1 MIEDSQ
7 HAREGTHRSGPDET
21 DGATDGTRCGA
32 VQSDRQDGTAL
43 QDAPL
48 SASAA
53 PAPPPTS
60 RDTPP
65 DENGPCAGAGE
76 DGEVVSAD
84 PSVGP
89 PSASACPC
97 SSPATCTSRIYARGV
112 CRTAYRKLS
121 EAGLPIGDD
130 RRETANASRGLAQLA
145 HRLSSASPDR
155 VDDIARRLR
164 PDARERLAEALA
176 RASGRDGRGGR

>member
-48 SASAA
+48 SASTE
-53 PAPPPTS
+53 PAPPPS
-60 RDTPP
+60 SHDTPP

-76 DGEVVSAD
+76 DGEVVSEETAA
-84 PSVGP
+84 PK
-89 PSASACPC
+89 ACPC
-97 SSPATCTSRIYARGV
+97 SSRLPCPNKVFARGV
-112 CRTAYRKLS
+112 CRTAHRKLG
-121 EAGLPIGDD
+121 EAGLPIGEDG
-130 RRETANASRGLAQLA
+130 RARANASRGLAQLA
-145 HRLSSASPDR
+145 HRLSSASPER

-176 RASGRDGRGGR
+176 RAAGRDGKGGR